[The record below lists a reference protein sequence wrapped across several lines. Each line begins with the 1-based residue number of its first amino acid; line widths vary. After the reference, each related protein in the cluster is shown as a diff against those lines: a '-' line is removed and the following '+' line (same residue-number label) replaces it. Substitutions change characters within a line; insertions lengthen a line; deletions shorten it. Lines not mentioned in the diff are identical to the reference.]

1 MYNVKFGPFCIGWIP
16 GTIKCSTYR
25 KEVIV
30 SDLSLVHEFKKQ
42 AQGEVV
48 NFLLFV
54 LENRVCR
61 VYRQHLPV
69 QMFYSWVRNT
79 RIEIYSTCSFPVY
92 SKWCFFI
99 SFSLVFS
106 IVFNWSLAELSRVQE
121 V

>member
-1 MYNVKFGPFCIGWIP
+1 M
-16 GTIKCSTYR
+16 YR

-42 AQGEVV
+42 AQGEAV

-79 RIEIYSTCSFPVY
+79 WIGIYSTVEPRLSG
-92 SKWCFFI
+92 
-99 SFSLVFS
+99 LVGTT
-106 IVFNWSLAELSRVQE
+106 
-121 V
+121 